1 MQRQN
6 SLGKLELILFTCLG
20 SKTSMR
26 SSTIST
32 TFLCAPLASSAAFSG
47 RTRTATRML
56 AGRGSAAAAAEV
68 AEAEEEDASAV
79 VEVAAS

>member
-1 MQRQN
+1 
-6 SLGKLELILFTCLG
+6 
-20 SKTSMR
+20 MR
-26 SSTIST
+26 SSTMST
-32 TFLCAPLASSAAFSG
+32 TFLWAPLASSAAFSG

-56 AGRGSAAAAAEV
+56 AGRGSAAAAAEEV

>member
-1 MQRQN
+1 
-6 SLGKLELILFTCLG
+6 
-20 SKTSMR
+20 MR

-32 TFLCAPLASSAAFSG
+32 TFLWAPLASSAAFSG

-56 AGRGSAAAAAEV
+56 AGSGNAAELAEV